1 MAHREF
7 IEIRLRKFYPEASI
21 IVRQLRHSNC
31 VIVTQCHILFPIP
44 TGFLCNH
51 RFENRQKQVFLSFKS
66 KFCSFDAPL
75 RSASALQT
83 TGNNRGS

>member
-31 VIVTQCHILFPIP
+31 VTVTQCHILSPVP
-44 TGFLCNH
+44 AGFI
-51 RFENRQKQVFLSFKS
+51 
-66 KFCSFDAPL
+66 
-75 RSASALQT
+75 
-83 TGNNRGS
+83 